1 MPPISDFRSDSPLN
15 FTSVGWLYLG
25 WFDDLNFGPVL
36 PVVTIENLCWHSDVR
51 EFHGPRS
58 NERPSSQTRNCSQ
71 PHSSPWFSTPSDLR
85 CAGVAVVLK
94 LSLEPVVNLNRVAQ
108 LLRKSAATLST
119 LSVEI
124 RSKQPTERSSTCTKV
139 EEL

>member
-15 FTSVGWLYLG
+15 FASVRWLYLG
-25 WFDDLNFGPVL
+25 WFEDLNFGPVL
-36 PVVTIENLCWHSDVR
+36 AVVTIERLCWHSDVR
-51 EFHGPRS
+51 EFHCPRS
-58 NERPSSQTRNCSQ
+58 NQRPSSQTRNCSQ
-71 PHSSPWFSTPSDLR
+71 PHSSRWFSTPSDLR
-85 CAGVAVVLK
+85 CAGVSVVLK

-124 RSKQPTERSSTCTKV
+124 PSKQPIERSSSCTKV
-139 EEL
+139 EEQ

>member
-1 MPPISDFRSDSPLN
+1 MPPISDFRSDSPLDLA
-15 FTSVGWLYLG
+15 SVAWLYLG
-25 WFDDLNFGPVL
+25 WFDDTKFGPVL
-36 PVVTIENLCWHSDVR
+36 PVVTIERFCWHSDVR

-58 NERPSSQTRNCSQ
+58 NQRPSSQTRNCSQ

-85 CAGVAVVLK
+85 CAGVAVVLT
-94 LSLEPVVNLNRVAQ
+94 LSLEPVVNLNRAAQ